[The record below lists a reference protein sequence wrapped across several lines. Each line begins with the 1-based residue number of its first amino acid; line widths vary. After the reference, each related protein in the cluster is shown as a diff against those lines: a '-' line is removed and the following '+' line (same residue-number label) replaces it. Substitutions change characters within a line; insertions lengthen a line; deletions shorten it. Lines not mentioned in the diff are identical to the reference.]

1 MIVKQP
7 AAYAIALVLVA
18 CAPAAQAA
26 TPGTASPA
34 GNSGAGPVRLSNE
47 RSETRVASPE
57 ALVKVRSSPDPQAS
71 TGPRLRATTEHGA
84 PEIYLALTEA
94 DGTDGRRW
102 VKIRI
107 PRRPNG
113 QTGWVP
119 REALGQYRLLNTF
132 LEVNRRTLRVT
143 LFRDG
148 KRVMRFPVGVGAR
161 STPTPAGNF
170 WIREKLRY
178 RSDPVYGDR
187 ALGTSA
193 YAPKLEN
200 WPLGGVIGMH
210 GTGQPQLIPG
220 RPSHGCI
227 RIRNADIKRLY
238 RAVPVGTPVRIR

>member
-1 MIVKQP
+1 MRKTARHAFPIVLLAL
-7 AAYAIALVLVA
+7 AAVPQAHAA
-18 CAPAAQAA
+18 ETTPAPAAPA
-26 TPGTASPA
+26 TGI
-34 GNSGAGPVRLSNE
+34 VKLSNE

-57 ALVKVRSSPDPQAS
+57 ALVKVRTRPDPEAAS
-71 TGPRLRATTEHGA
+71 GPRLRATTEHGA
-84 PEIYLALTEA
+84 PEIYLALEET

-119 REALGQYRLLNTF
+119 RESLGRYRIINTA
-132 LEVNRRTLRVT
+132 LEVNRKSLRVT
-143 LFRDG
+143 LFRNG
-148 KRVMRFPVGVGAR
+148 RKVMRFPVGIGAKG
-161 STPTPAGNF
+161 TPTPAGHF

-178 RSDPVYGDR
+178 KRDPVYGDR

-210 GTGQPQLIPG
+210 GTGQPELIPG

-227 RIRNADIKRLY
+227 RIRNADIKRLFS
-238 RAVPVGTPVRIR
+238 AVPVGTPVRII